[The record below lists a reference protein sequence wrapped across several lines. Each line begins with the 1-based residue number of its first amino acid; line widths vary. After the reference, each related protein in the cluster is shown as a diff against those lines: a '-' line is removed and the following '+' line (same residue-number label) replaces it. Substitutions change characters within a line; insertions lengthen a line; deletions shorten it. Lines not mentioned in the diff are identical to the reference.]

1 MMKCSSVSLFAH
13 KPARLCLIEKCVRAV
28 LCVGAAAAVI
38 GAAEAFGGT
47 QTDVSQQLLK
57 R

>member
-1 MMKCSSVSLFAH
+1 MIMCSSVSLFAH

-38 GAAEAFGGT
+38 GATEAFSGT
-47 QTDVSQQLLK
+47 QTDVSQRLS
-57 R
+57 